1 MIEFTPGAWPDFDGL
16 ARLHYRAKPP
26 ATIDRVLRAA
36 DTTTGETVGVLVT
49 SRPTLNAS
57 WRDIA
62 WPGRFSTGTKS
73 ERARRLNGEL
83 RTISRVIVDPRYRGR
98 GIARQL
104 VTMYLASPATACTEA
119 LAAMGTI
126 CPFFE
131 RAGMR
136 RLETPIAPRD
146 QKLLAILGARRLS
159 ALDLVARPETIC
171 ELERPL
177 RVWARASASTR
188 AIAGEETRVIAREAA
203 ARLIAPPAVY
213 AYETD

>member
-1 MIEFTPGAWPDFDGL
+1 MIEIGPGQRPDFDAL

-26 ATIDRVLRAA
+26 ATIDRVLRAS
-36 DTTTGETVGVLVT
+36 DPITGETVGVLVT

-73 ERARRLNGEL
+73 ERARRLNEEL
-83 RTISRVIVDPRYRGR
+83 RTISRVIVDPRYRGL
-98 GIARQL
+98 GLARRL
-104 VTMYLASPATACTEA
+104 VEMYLASPATACTEA

-131 RAGMR
+131 RALMR
-136 RLETPIAPRD
+136 RLEIPIAPRD
-146 QKLLAILGARRLS
+146 QKLLAILDAQRLN

-213 AYETD
+213 AHETD